1 MKDTVRKCLSQ
12 EKKPET
18 EQSERVRIVPR
29 TGVKLY
35 CMLDE
40 RMLIVCKRPVLDKVY
55 ILCRMKT
62 FEIQIESL
70 LQNETH
76 KRKAS
81 LGVDNHDNEDKIPSN
96 KDCRVP

>member
-55 ILCRMKT
+55 RVNILKWGK
-62 FEIQIESL
+62 I
-70 LQNETH
+70 
-76 KRKAS
+76 KAKS
-81 LGVDNHDNEDKIPSN
+81 SFSIVDTE
-96 KDCRVP
+96 